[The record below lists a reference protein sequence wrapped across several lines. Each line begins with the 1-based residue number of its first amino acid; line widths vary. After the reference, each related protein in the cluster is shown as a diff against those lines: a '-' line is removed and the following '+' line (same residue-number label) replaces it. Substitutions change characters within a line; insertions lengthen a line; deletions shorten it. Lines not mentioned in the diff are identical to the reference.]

1 MKKKKIRDRPIDYK
15 KPFLVIKDLS
25 KEKLKANNEQLI
37 ELNNIEKDLKKVLEY
52 YDKKKKIEIP
62 KTKIINEKNDKIN
75 NYFIN
80 NNIIYKDE
88 NSNNINHNNNE
99 YKLNYTLSEYK
110 RPNQYI
116 FYSSSQRQ
124 KINSIKKEYEAKEAD
139 FIFLKIRENFMTIGE
154 LENIIIDLENNVIY
168 NKDDKID
175 EEKAKNI
182 IETKY
187 SKYKNY
193 ADSIINHFKDRRNT
207 IKNSLLRKKWH
218 KDKTFQNRK
227 TDKIKTRKNTQNINE
242 SLNKIIEAQE
252 LCKRNILPIINN
264 LFLKENLDNHILK
277 LNDYIFLTE
286 CDKIN
291 NINISENRI
300 QDNNILKEKIEK
312 IAKTLNDKEISDNNI
327 VINENNSNNN
337 KNEINHNNTNNDNLT
352 DKLANDIKKISDSN
366 GTISTNNDSK
376 KNNDRKNQYNKN
388 NNKNNIIFPS
398 LSLDLLKNNNNNN
411 INDSYINNKN
421 NKYRVRIR
429 LNRLNNIVVDR
440 YIQVEND
447 SNPFH
452 DSFNKI
458 INNYKRFN
466 NNEFAINA
474 LEKKNF
480 DNLYSNY
487 IFNKVQN
494 LPLDE
499 SEEDS
504 MGFNNDMKQF
514 SNSYKQF
521 LKFKRTHT

>member
-1 MKKKKIRDRPIDYK
+1 MKKKKIRERPIDYK
-15 KPFLVIKDLS
+15 KSFLVIKDLS

-227 TDKIKTRKNTQNINE
+227 ADKIKTRKNTQNINE

-252 LCKRNILPIINN
+252 L
-264 LFLKENLDNHILK
+264 
-277 LNDYIFLTE
+277 
-286 CDKIN
+286 
-291 NINISENRI
+291 
-300 QDNNILKEKIEK
+300 
-312 IAKTLNDKEISDNNI
+312 
-327 VINENNSNNN
+327 
-337 KNEINHNNTNNDNLT
+337 
-352 DKLANDIKKISDSN
+352 
-366 GTISTNNDSK
+366 
-376 KNNDRKNQYNKN
+376 
-388 NNKNNIIFPS
+388 
-398 LSLDLLKNNNNNN
+398 
-411 INDSYINNKN
+411 
-421 NKYRVRIR
+421 
-429 LNRLNNIVVDR
+429 
-440 YIQVEND
+440 
-447 SNPFH
+447 
-452 DSFNKI
+452 
-458 INNYKRFN
+458 
-466 NNEFAINA
+466 
-474 LEKKNF
+474 
-480 DNLYSNY
+480 
-487 IFNKVQN
+487 
-494 LPLDE
+494 
-499 SEEDS
+499 
-504 MGFNNDMKQF
+504 
-514 SNSYKQF
+514 
-521 LKFKRTHT
+521 